1 MQQVLLPPAQGAR
14 SVWLAACSAFR
25 YWPVQR
31 ARLASHQV
39 SEAEIATI
47 EREIDLSIQESVR
60 KASQAPIPTSD
71 RLYAGVFHEK
81 A

>member
-1 MQQVLLPPAQGAR
+1 MTGVQTCALPIYA
-14 SVWLAACSAFR
+14 VK
-25 YWPVQR
+25 VQR

-39 SEAEIATI
+39 SETEIAAI
-47 EREIDLSIQESVR
+47 EREIDRSIQESVR